1 MSKLTKVSERRDRT
15 EYAGKLHDFQQLGN
29 TFKELRYAELEKDP
43 FNAQQ
48 NFLYKRALFGLKM
61 YTEEELSVMH
71 ADKKKRIIKVY
82 TRAQRVLNLY
92 KQHLVNEKTN
102 RVMTLLFPNS
112 PITKEFEQHSY
123 VDPKFVNT
131 VSFKDLGVSKK
142 QIVDRLISEKILP
155 VNFYNLVPD
164 EH

>member
-15 EYAGKLHDFQQLGN
+15 EYAGKLNDFQQLGN
-29 TFKELRYAELEKDP
+29 TFKEIRYAELEKDP

-61 YTEEELSVMH
+61 YTEDEVAAMH

-102 RVMTLLFPNS
+102 RLMSLFFPNS
-112 PITKEFEQHSY
+112 PITKEFEQHNY

-131 VSFKDLGVSKK
+131 ISFKDLGVSKR

-155 VNFYNLVPD
+155 VNFYNLMPD